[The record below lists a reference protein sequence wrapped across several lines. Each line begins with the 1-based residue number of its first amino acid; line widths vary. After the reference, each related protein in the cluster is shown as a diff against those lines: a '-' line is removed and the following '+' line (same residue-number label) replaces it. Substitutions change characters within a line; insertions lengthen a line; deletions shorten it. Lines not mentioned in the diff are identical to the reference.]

1 MYMNIAFVLRVTV
14 RKFDTQTKNYLMKRG
29 KTMKKLTKTFLSVAA
44 VSALTAAM
52 AASASAMTAAYVPGA
67 DGAVNT
73 VTLTDVANS
82 GASQTMIILN
92 QDAQVVESTMVEAID
107 QKDDS
112 TVFTSV
118 PVNALDD
125 GTYYVRIGGTDGSMQ
140 RATFTVGQVA
150 ETETITIGDVNGNT
164 TIESADG
171 TALARYNAKF
181 ENGIGNVGVVRTKSD
196 NSGTVLIGDVNGN
209 TTIESA
215 DGTALARYNAKFENG
230 IGNVG
235 QTVEVIK

>member
-1 MYMNIAFVLRVTV
+1 MRVTV

-52 AASASAMTAAYVPGA
+52 AASASAMTATYVPGA
-67 DGAVNT
+67 EGAVNT

-140 RATFTVGQVA
+140 TATFTVG
-150 ETETITIGDVNGNT
+150 ETDPDVPTKEIMIGDVTGDKAIDT
-164 TIESADG
+164 SDAVFV
-171 TALARYNAKF
+171 ARANAKF
-181 ENGIGNVGVVRTKSD
+181 TENIGDATKLAKTAD
-196 NSGTVLIGDVNGN
+196 GNEIMIGDVTGDKAID
-209 TTIESA
+209 TSDA
-215 DGTALARYNAKFENG
+215 VFVARTNAKFTEN
-230 IGNVG
+230 IGDSTKLVNIV
-235 QTVEVIK
+235 VE